1 MTEQEGQLQ
10 ILITLAK
17 RRGLW
22 PDEIKN
28 NLSYLIRKMQEQ
40 IKSSDP
46 DARV

>member
-17 RRGLW
+17 RNLW
-22 PDEIKN
+22 TGEIRN
-28 NLSYLIRKMQEQ
+28 SLSYLIRKMQEQ